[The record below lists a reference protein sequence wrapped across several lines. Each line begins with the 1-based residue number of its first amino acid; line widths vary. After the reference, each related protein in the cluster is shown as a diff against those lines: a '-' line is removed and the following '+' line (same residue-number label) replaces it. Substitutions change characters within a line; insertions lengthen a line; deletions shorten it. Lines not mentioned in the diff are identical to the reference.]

1 MWSIYEPRRCPVGF
15 YVLHD
20 DDADRAVLYD
30 STSERPID
38 TPGFIGGNARELAES
53 FLAYLATEHNAERVE
68 PSVVANPYLRPDD
81 PRTYHGAQLESA
93 RDHWYELATTGET
106 DELNAYG
113 LDLYQWFLGSRI
125 EPAPEPPL
133 LRAVDQGGAE

>member
-1 MWSIYEPRRCPVGF
+1 MGY

-53 FLAYLATEHNAERVE
+53 FIAYLHTEHNADNIE
-68 PSVVANPYLRPDD
+68 PSVVANFYLRSDD
-81 PRTYHGAQLESA
+81 PRTYHAGQLEAA
-93 RDHWYELATTGET
+93 RERWYELATTAET
-106 DELNAYG
+106 DELNDYG
-113 LDLYQWFLGSRI
+113 LKLYEWFLGARR
-125 EPAPEPPL
+125 EPAPEPRTL
-133 LRAVDQGGAE
+133 HSVDPGAAA